1 LNSSSKVFMLGLFLI
16 SILVSIFYFFSDIF
30 RPIIFGFLL
39 AYFLDPITD
48 KLENLKIPRFL
59 GSLLLILLS
68 FFILTVFTI
77 FILPVFFRQ
86 FNQFIMVL
94 PDLYEWVLNF
104 VEINYEKIIGRQL
117 RIDNYFENIQDN
129 IQDNIGIL
137 FENFLSST
145 LSIINFVLN
154 SLITLILTFYLLL
167 EWDRM
172 VSFVYSVIPNK
183 QKKITS
189 DIFIDINFV
198 LSKLFRGQLSVC
210 LILSIYYGLS
220 LFFVGLEGGVIL
232 GLLAGFI
239 SFIPLIGAVLGG
251 GLAILLGALQFFDTP
266 FSILIILIIFIVG
279 QIIEGNYLTPRF
291 VGRSMG
297 IHPVWLIISLAF
309 FGKIGGITGLIL
321 ALPTTAILGVLAKHI
336 LKVYYS
342 STFFNSSG
350 T

>member
-1 LNSSSKVFMLGLFLI
+1 MLGLFSI
-16 SILVSIFYFFSDIF
+16 SILVLIFYFFSDIF

-59 GSLLLILLS
+59 SSLLLILLS

-94 PDLYEWVLNF
+94 PGLYEWVLNF
-104 VEINYEKIIGRQL
+104 IEINYEKIIGRQL

-154 SLITLILTFYLLL
+154 SLITLIITFYLLL

-210 LILSIYYGLS
+210 LILSIYYGLC

-251 GLAILLGALQFFDTP
+251 GLAVLLGALQFFDTP
-266 FSILIILIIFIVG
+266 LSILIILTIFIVG

>member
-1 LNSSSKVFMLGLFLI
+1 MLGLSLI
-16 SILVSIFYFFSDIF
+16 SFLVLIFYFFSDIF

-94 PDLYEWVLNF
+94 PGLYEWVLNF
-104 VEINYEKIIGRQL
+104 IEINYEKIIGRQL

-154 SLITLILTFYLLL
+154 SLITLIITFYLLL

-210 LILSIYYGLS
+210 LILSIYYGLC

-251 GLAILLGALQFFDTP
+251 GLAVLLGALQFFDTP
-266 FSILIILIIFIVG
+266 LSILIILTIFIVG

>member
-1 LNSSSKVFMLGLFLI
+1 
-16 SILVSIFYFFSDIF
+16 
-30 RPIIFGFLL
+30 
-39 AYFLDPITD
+39 
-48 KLENLKIPRFL
+48 
-59 GSLLLILLS
+59 
-68 FFILTVFTI
+68 
-77 FILPVFFRQ
+77 
-86 FNQFIMVL
+86 
-94 PDLYEWVLNF
+94 
-104 VEINYEKIIGRQL
+104 
-117 RIDNYFENIQDN
+117 
-129 IQDNIGIL
+129 
-137 FENFLSST
+137 
-145 LSIINFVLN
+145 
-154 SLITLILTFYLLL
+154 
-167 EWDRM
+167 M

-189 DIFIDINFV
+189 DIFIDINLV

-251 GLAILLGALQFFDTP
+251 GLAVLLGALQFFDTP
-266 FSILIILIIFIVG
+266 LSILIILTIFIVG

>member
-1 LNSSSKVFMLGLFLI
+1 MLGLFLI
-16 SILVSIFYFFSDIF
+16 SFLVLIFYFFSDIF

-94 PDLYEWVLNF
+94 PGLYEWVLNF
-104 VEINYEKIIGRQL
+104 IEINYEKIIGRQL

-154 SLITLILTFYLLL
+154 SLITLIITFYLLL

-210 LILSIYYGLS
+210 LILSIYYGLC

-251 GLAILLGALQFFDTP
+251 GLAVLLGALQFFDTP
-266 FSILIILIIFIVG
+266 FSILIILTIFIVG